1 MKKFRCNRKIFSIH
15 TKMFVFARKL
25 SLDQN
30 LNRMSMQDYDVAQ
43 WCLQTP
49 YFVNLLFL
57 LLQATICLNQLMNK
71 HFLFIWLCITRK
83 KASGHVV
90 LACIVELGSQV
101 HNRGSLLVQVD
112 LIVHLV
118 PVSIVHQPS

>member
-1 MKKFRCNRKIFSIH
+1 MMWHNGA
-15 TKMFVFARKL
+15 FV
-25 SLDQN
+25 
-30 LNRMSMQDYDVAQ
+30 
-43 WCLQTP
+43 QTP

-83 KASGHVV
+83 KVPGHVV